1 MICYIFFYCCKY
13 NKNPIFM
20 YITRYVFIF
29 SRYISLS
36 HVILLI
42 YYDVVC
48 YITCDAIDQPK
59 CKKNRD
65 MMP

>member
-1 MICYIFFYCCKY
+1 MFL
-13 NKNPIFM
+13 
-20 YITRYVFIF
+20 F
-29 SRYISLS
+29 SLDIYLS